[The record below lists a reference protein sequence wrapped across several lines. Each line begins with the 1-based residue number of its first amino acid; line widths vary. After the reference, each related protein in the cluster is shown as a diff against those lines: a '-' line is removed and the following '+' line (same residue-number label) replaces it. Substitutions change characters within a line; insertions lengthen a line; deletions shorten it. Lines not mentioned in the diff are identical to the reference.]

1 MEQKG
6 LKVLVHASAFYMPF
20 LIPLFIFLIIDDHEV
35 KKTAVQAVLFQIAMG
50 VLVFISF
57 LLIFIVIGIPMIIV
71 FGIMWVVVPILAI
84 IKTLNGEDYNYPIVG
99 SFYK

>member
-20 LIPLFIFLIIDDHEV
+20 LIPLIIFLLIDDQEV

-84 IKTLNGEDYNYPIVG
+84 IKTLKGEDYNYPIVG

>member
-20 LIPLFIFLIIDDHEV
+20 LIPLIIFLIIDDHEV